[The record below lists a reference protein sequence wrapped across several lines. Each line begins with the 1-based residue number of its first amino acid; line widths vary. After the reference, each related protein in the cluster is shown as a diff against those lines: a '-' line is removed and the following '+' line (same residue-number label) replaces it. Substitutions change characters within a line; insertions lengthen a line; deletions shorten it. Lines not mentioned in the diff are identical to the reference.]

1 MNVGIVCYPT
11 VGGSGIVATELAKAL
26 AQRGHEVRLISTEMP
41 FRVPDFQ
48 VGLVFHAVH
57 TPGYPLFREP
67 QHLLSLANKIVQ
79 VSREHHLDVIHA
91 HYAIPHAAAAYL
103 ARQILANTAGAR
115 VPRVITTLHGTDVT
129 LIGSDSSYSET
140 AAFCID
146 QSDGVTAVS
155 ESLRADTYRQLTVR
169 ADIRVIPNFLDCE
182 IHRRSADPALRARF
196 AGGAGRDG
204 LAGDGGVAGGR
215 GHAGEGVAGAGGV
228 ADGQEVAAGGIA
240 DGDDAS
246 RLVIHVSNFRPV
258 KRTETVIDVFDRIR
272 RRVPSR
278 LLLVGDGPDRD
289 RAVRRARDLGLGDAV
304 VALGEQEQVVPLL
317 SVADLFLLPSG
328 QESFG
333 LAALEAMACQV
344 PVVASRV
351 GGLPEVIEHGV
362 TGFLHEPHDLE
373 GMASSGVTLLTDEP
387 RHRAVAA
394 AGLATVQQRFCVN
407 AIVPRYEAFYAEVL
421 AREPVLA
428 G

>member
-79 VSREHHLDVIHA
+79 VSREHRLDVIHA

-129 LIGSDSSYSET
+129 LIGSDRSYSET

-155 ESLRADTYRQLTVR
+155 DSLRADTYRQLSVR
-169 ADIRVIPNFLDCE
+169 ADIRVIPNFLDCD
-182 IHRRSADPALRARF
+182 IHRRSEDAALRARF
-196 AGGAGRDG
+196 AGAAGAVPGIG
-204 LAGDGGVAGGR
+204 MAA
-215 GHAGEGVAGAGGV
+215 VAGAG
-228 ADGQEVAAGGIA
+228 DAAGAGET
-240 DGDDAS
+240 

-258 KRTETVIDVFDRIR
+258 KRVEAVIDVFDRIR

-278 LLLVGDGPDRD
+278 LLLVGDGPDLD
-289 RAVRRARDLGLGDAV
+289 RAVRRARDLGLSDAV
-304 VALGEQEQVVPLL
+304 VPLGEQEQVVPLL
-317 SVADLFLLPSG
+317 SVADLFLLPSA

-362 TGFLHEPHDLE
+362 TGFLHDPDDLE
-373 GMASSGVTLLTDEP
+373 GMASSGAALLADRP
-387 RHRAVAA
+387 RHREVAA
-394 AGLATVQQRFCVN
+394 AGLAAVQQRFCVN

-428 G
+428 AH